1 MVLTIKEYSKKVG
14 KTYTATYRQIHR
26 PKYKKLWEEHHIWK
40 QNNNTY
46 IDDVAQEKLNQS
58 RLLEQVKNDEQ
69 LKYENRELKHKLIQ
83 LQEQH
88 IQLQNLFNE
97 KNQALIEFQEKEN
110 EEIIQLRVDKEL
122 EEEGRIH
129 FQNELKKEQA
139 KAKDLE
145 QEIERLKNRSLFERL
160 FNK

>member
-1 MVLTIKEYSKKVG
+1 MPTLEEQIEIVKKRKEQIITRERELIRRQKEKERKRINKKIFAIGRAIYKEYE
-14 KTYTATYRQIHR
+14 TNEDT
-26 PKYKKLWEEHHIWK
+26 EF
-40 QNNNTY
+40 
-46 IDDVAQEKLNQS
+46 LN
-58 RLLEQVKNDEQ
+58 LDP
-69 LKYENRELKHKLIQ
+69 
-83 LQEQH
+83 
-88 IQLQNLFNE
+88 
-97 KNQALIEFQEKEN
+97 